1 MKDKTIV
8 LFDAYGTLFK
18 IDTENKAL
26 DKVLGKS
33 KNDFLQLWRTKLL
46 EYSWLTSLM
55 GHWEGFNTII
65 EKALKYASKIYKID
79 IDKISPVLMNIYE
92 HPSLYNDS
100 RKALSLLSEK
110 ECKCCI
116 ISNGEIETL
125 ELAVKEN
132 KISEQIS
139 MIFSASQV
147 ETYKVS
153 PKVYRMPT
161 SLFNIGPSK
170 MFFVS
175 SNSWDISGAKQFG
188 FQTIWVNRDGKVF
201 DTLVDAPD
209 FEVDSLEKVADIIN

>member
-1 MKDKTIV
+1 MEDKTIV

-18 IDTENKAL
+18 IETENKAL
-26 DKVLGKS
+26 DKLLGKR
-33 KNDFLQLWRTKLL
+33 KNEFLQLWRMKLL

-55 GHWEGFNTII
+55 GNWEGFNTII
-65 EKALKYASKIYKID
+65 EKALKYASKIYLID
-79 IDKISPVLMNIYE
+79 IDKISPVLMDIYE
-92 HPSLYNDS
+92 HPSLYDDS
-100 RKALSLLSEK
+100 MKALSLLSEK

-116 ISNGEIETL
+116 ISNGEQATL

-132 KISEQIS
+132 NISAQIS

-175 SNSWDISGAKQFG
+175 SNSWDISGAKHFG
-188 FQTIWVNRDGKVF
+188 FQTIWVNRDGKQF

-209 FEVDSLEKVADIIN
+209 YEVKSLSEIGDIIK